1 MRINIMRNYI
11 LRKMIS
17 KDNGDNFI
25 IKALFYI
32 VFRDKMNLRFLK
44 SNFEP
49 FIKGN
54 DFKTSLDYCDY
65 IISKFPNNKF
75 GYTQKSNLYLSIN
88 NKEAAKKIID
98 ESPIDINNRH
108 NVNKKQPVAKKDN
121 KKSIIIISDAEI
133 KKMVSNCK
141 YNEIIDLL
149 QSKLEELSLEQV
161 LILAKSF
168 QQIGKYTEAYKTLID
183 AQVKFPNERKILM
196 RLGEILQNDKKIP
209 QAHIYF
215 KAAKIFYPE
224 YGTVKK
230 LSFEVDNELWSNALE
245 TLNEILLFSTLS
257 HLKFLPVLN
266 RVSPFFPDKRDTI
279 ISIRNNVQSILWK
292 KKGKKGT
299 NPNNQVKIA
308 IKCRWLALAESI
320 ILRNVNGSQ
329 PVSDSIIHW
338 LNTVKEYQKGYEL
351 FFSLA
356 NHNDDNKK
364 LKGFLNGHEI
374 ELNHDE
380 KLKCVEV
387 FIPSVFF
394 TNPAEE
400 KPSYHTVRNFFVNIY
415 SYLLTLE
422 NIIVVPRNQWNWR
435 KCDPI
440 INNAYVISYH
450 TRSMDM
456 DNKKHLHIQESTLA
470 ERCSMDYMGYAGYSS
485 LADDFTYKII
495 DNYSKHINNIEQQI
509 SFYIKNN
516 ISKYKQS
523 DEEFHLESD
532 YVFIPMQVT
541 TDAVASLSYID
552 GIKLLKLVSEYFF
565 NTSTKV
571 VVKRHPYCNSIE
583 VEKLINELEK
593 EGKIIVSDSSV
604 HHLIKTS
611 KAVITVNSGVG
622 LETVI
627 HNKPV
632 IITGK
637 SDYYY
642 AATAIAKNGQE
653 LRDIISDLE
662 SLNINEVFRKK
673 FLAYYFLEY
682 ATPYYSVDKI
692 HSNLLKFLNG

>member
-1 MRINIMRNYI
+1 
-11 LRKMIS
+11 
-17 KDNGDNFI
+17 
-25 IKALFYI
+25 
-32 VFRDKMNLRFLK
+32 
-44 SNFEP
+44 
-49 FIKGN
+49 
-54 DFKTSLDYCDY
+54 
-65 IISKFPNNKF
+65 
-75 GYTQKSNLYLSIN
+75 NLYLSIN

-98 ESPIDINNRH
+98 ESPIDINNNH
-108 NVNKKQPVAKKDN
+108 IENKKQSVVKKN
-121 KKSIIIISDAEI
+121 SKKSIIKISDAEI
-133 KKMVSNCK
+133 KKMISNCK

-149 QSKLEELSLEQV
+149 QSKLDELSLEQV

-168 QQIGKYTEAYKTLID
+168 QQIGKHTEAYKTLID

>member
-1 MRINIMRNYI
+1 MRNYI

-17 KDNGDNFI
+17 KDTRDNFI
-25 IKALFYI
+25 IKAMFYV
-32 VFRDKMNLRFLK
+32 VFRDKINLRFLK
-44 SNFEP
+44 SNFEQ
-49 FIKGN
+49 FIKEN

-65 IISKFPNNKF
+65 IISKFPKNKF

-98 ESPIDINNRH
+98 ESPIDINNNH
-108 NVNKKQPVAKKDN
+108 IENKKQSVVKKN
-121 KKSIIIISDAEI
+121 SKKSIIKISDAEI
-133 KKMVSNCK
+133 KKMISNCK

-149 QSKLEELSLEQV
+149 QSKLDELSLEQV

-168 QQIGKYTEAYKTLID
+168 QQIGKHTEAYKTLID

-565 NTSTKV
+565 NTSIKV

>member
-1 MRINIMRNYI
+1 MRNYI

-17 KDNGDNFI
+17 KDTRDNFI
-25 IKALFYI
+25 IKAMFYV
-32 VFRDKMNLRFLK
+32 VFRDKINLRFLK
-44 SNFEP
+44 SNFEQ
-49 FIKGN
+49 FIKEN

-65 IISKFPNNKF
+65 IISKFPKNKF

-98 ESPIDINNRH
+98 ESPIDINNNH
-108 NVNKKQPVAKKDN
+108 IENKKQSVVKKN
-121 KKSIIIISDAEI
+121 SKKSIIKISDVEI
-133 KKMVSNCK
+133 KKMISNCK

-149 QSKLEELSLEQV
+149 QSKLDELSLEQV

-168 QQIGKYTEAYKTLID
+168 QQIGKHTEAYKTLID

>member
-1 MRINIMRNYI
+1 MRNYI

-17 KDNGDNFI
+17 KDTRDNFI
-25 IKALFYI
+25 IKAMFYV
-32 VFRDKMNLRFLK
+32 VFRDKINLRFLK
-44 SNFEP
+44 SNFEQ
-49 FIKGN
+49 FIKEN

-65 IISKFPNNKF
+65 IISKFPKNKF

-98 ESPIDINNRH
+98 ESPIDINNNH
-108 NVNKKQPVAKKDN
+108 IENKKQSVVKKN
-121 KKSIIIISDAEI
+121 SKKSIIKISDAEI
-133 KKMVSNCK
+133 KKMISNCK

-149 QSKLEELSLEQV
+149 QSKLDELSLEQV

-168 QQIGKYTEAYKTLID
+168 QQIGKHTEAYKTLID

-509 SFYIKNN
+509 SFYIKND

>member
-1 MRINIMRNYI
+1 MRNYI

-17 KDNGDNFI
+17 KDAGNNFI
-25 IKALFYI
+25 IKAMFYV

-44 SNFEP
+44 SNFEQ
-49 FIKGN
+49 FIKEN

-88 NKEAAKKIID
+88 NKDAAKKIID
-98 ESPIDINNRH
+98 ESPIDINNKYIE
-108 NVNKKQPVAKKDN
+108 NKKQSVAKKN
-121 KKSIIIISDAEI
+121 SKKSIIKISDAEI

-149 QSKLEELSLEQV
+149 QSKLDELSLEQV

-168 QQIGKYTEAYKTLID
+168 QQIGKHTESYKTLID

-209 QAHIYF
+209 QAHICF

-230 LSFEVDNELWSNALE
+230 LSFEVDNELWTNALE

-279 ISIRNNVQSILWK
+279 ISIRNNVQSILLK

-356 NHNDDNKK
+356 NHNDDNTK
-364 LKGFLNGHEI
+364 LKGFLNGNEI
-374 ELNHDE
+374 ELNHDK
-380 KLKCVEV
+380 KLKFKCVEV

-400 KPSYHTVRNFFVNIY
+400 KPSYHTVRNFFINIY
-415 SYLLTLE
+415 SYLLTLDD
-422 NIIVVPRNQWNWR
+422 IIVVPRNQWNWR

-485 LADDFTYKII
+485 LADDFTYKVI
-495 DNYSKHINNIEQQI
+495 DNYSKHNNIEQQI
-509 SFYIKNN
+509 SFYINNN

-523 DEEFHLESD
+523 DEEFHLKSD

-552 GIKLLKLVSEYFF
+552 GINLLKSVSEYYF

-593 EGKIIVSDSSV
+593 DGRIIISNSSV
-604 HHLIKTS
+604 HHLIKGA

-622 LETVI
+622 LEAII

-642 AATAIAKNGQE
+642 AATAIAKNEQE
-653 LRDIISDLE
+653 LKDIISNLE
-662 SLNINEVFRKK
+662 SLNINEVLRES

-692 HSNLLKFLNG
+692 HSNLLKFIE

>member
-1 MRINIMRNYI
+1 MRNYI
-11 LRKMIS
+11 LRKMIR
-17 KDNGDNFI
+17 KDTGDNFI
-25 IKALFYI
+25 IKAMFYV

-44 SNFEP
+44 SNFEQ
-49 FIKGN
+49 FIKEN
-54 DFKTSLDYCDY
+54 DFKTNLDYCDY

-75 GYTQKSNLYLSIN
+75 GYIQKSNLYLSIN
-88 NKEAAKKIID
+88 NKEAAKKIIN
-98 ESPIDINNRH
+98 ESPIDINNKH
-108 NVNKKQPVAKKDN
+108 IENKKQPVAKKN
-121 KKSIIIISDAEI
+121 SKKNIIKISDAEI

-149 QSKLEELSLEQV
+149 QSKLDECSLEQV

-168 QQIGKYTEAYKTLID
+168 QQIGKHTEAYKTLID

-356 NHNDDNKK
+356 NHNDENKK
-364 LKGFLNGHEI
+364 LKGFLNGNEI

-380 KLKCVEV
+380 KLKFKCVEV

-415 SYLLTLE
+415 SCLLTLE

-435 KCDPI
+435 KCEPI

-604 HHLIKTS
+604 HHLIKAS

-682 ATPYYSVDKI
+682 AIPYYSVDKI
-692 HSNLLKFLNG
+692 HSNLLKFLNS

>member
-1 MRINIMRNYI
+1 MRNYI

-571 VVKRHPYCNSIE
+571 VVKRHPYCNTIE

>member
-1 MRINIMRNYI
+1 MRNYI

-17 KDNGDNFI
+17 KDTRDNFI
-25 IKALFYI
+25 IKAMFYV
-32 VFRDKMNLRFLK
+32 VFRDKINLRFLK
-44 SNFEP
+44 SNFEQ
-49 FIKGN
+49 FIKEN

-65 IISKFPNNKF
+65 IISKFPKNKF

-98 ESPIDINNRH
+98 ESPIDINNNH
-108 NVNKKQPVAKKDN
+108 IENKKQSVVKKN
-121 KKSIIIISDAEI
+121 SKKSIIKISDAEI
-133 KKMVSNCK
+133 KKMISNCK

-149 QSKLEELSLEQV
+149 QSKLDELSLEQV

-168 QQIGKYTEAYKTLID
+168 QQIGKHTEAYKTLID

-653 LRDIISDLE
+653 LRDIIFDLE

>member
-1 MRINIMRNYI
+1 MRNYI

-17 KDNGDNFI
+17 KDTRDNFI
-25 IKALFYI
+25 IKAMFYV
-32 VFRDKMNLRFLK
+32 VFRDKINLRFLK
-44 SNFEP
+44 SNFEQ
-49 FIKGN
+49 FIKEN

-65 IISKFPNNKF
+65 IISKFPKNKF

-98 ESPIDINNRH
+98 ESPIDINNNH
-108 NVNKKQPVAKKDN
+108 IENKKQSVVKKN
-121 KKSIIIISDAEI
+121 SKKSIIKISDAEI
-133 KKMVSNCK
+133 KKMISNCK

-149 QSKLEELSLEQV
+149 QSKLDELSLEQV

-168 QQIGKYTEAYKTLID
+168 QQIGKHTEAYKTLID

-387 FIPSVFF
+387 FIPGVFF

-571 VVKRHPYCNSIE
+571 IVKRHPYCNSIE

>member
-1 MRINIMRNYI
+1 
-11 LRKMIS
+11 
-17 KDNGDNFI
+17 
-25 IKALFYI
+25 
-32 VFRDKMNLRFLK
+32 
-44 SNFEP
+44 
-49 FIKGN
+49 
-54 DFKTSLDYCDY
+54 
-65 IISKFPNNKF
+65 
-75 GYTQKSNLYLSIN
+75 

-98 ESPIDINNRH
+98 ESPIDINNNH
-108 NVNKKQPVAKKDN
+108 IENKKQSVVKKN
-121 KKSIIIISDAEI
+121 SKKSIIKISDAEI
-133 KKMVSNCK
+133 KKMISNCK

-149 QSKLEELSLEQV
+149 QSKLDELSLEQV

-168 QQIGKYTEAYKTLID
+168 QQIGKHTEAYKTLID

>member
-1 MRINIMRNYI
+1 MRNYI

-17 KDNGDNFI
+17 KDTRDNFI
-25 IKALFYI
+25 IKAMFYV
-32 VFRDKMNLRFLK
+32 VFRDKINLRFLK
-44 SNFEP
+44 SNFEQ
-49 FIKGN
+49 FIKEN

-65 IISKFPNNKF
+65 IISKFPKNKF

-98 ESPIDINNRH
+98 ESPIDINNNH
-108 NVNKKQPVAKKDN
+108 IENKKQSVVKKIA
-121 KKSIIIISDAEI
+121 KKSIIKISDAEI
-133 KKMVSNCK
+133 KKMISNCK

-149 QSKLEELSLEQV
+149 QSKLDELSLEQV

-168 QQIGKYTEAYKTLID
+168 QQIGKHTEAYKTLID

>member
-1 MRINIMRNYI
+1 MRNYI

>member
-1 MRINIMRNYI
+1 MRNYI

-17 KDNGDNFI
+17 KDTRDNFI
-25 IKALFYI
+25 IKAMFYV
-32 VFRDKMNLRFLK
+32 VFRDKINLRFLK
-44 SNFEP
+44 SNFEQ
-49 FIKGN
+49 FIKEN

-65 IISKFPNNKF
+65 IISKFPKNKF

-98 ESPIDINNRH
+98 ESPIDINNNH
-108 NVNKKQPVAKKDN
+108 IENKKQSVVKKN
-121 KKSIIIISDAEI
+121 SKKSIIKISDAEI
-133 KKMVSNCK
+133 KKMISNCK

-149 QSKLEELSLEQV
+149 QSKLDELSLEQV

-168 QQIGKYTEAYKTLID
+168 QQIGKHTEAYKTLID

-692 HSNLLKFLNG
+692 HSNLLQFLNG

>member
-1 MRINIMRNYI
+1 MRNYI

-17 KDNGDNFI
+17 KDTRDNFI
-25 IKALFYI
+25 IKAMFYV
-32 VFRDKMNLRFLK
+32 VFRDKINLRFLK
-44 SNFEP
+44 SNFEQ
-49 FIKGN
+49 FIKEN

-65 IISKFPNNKF
+65 IISKFPKNKF

-98 ESPIDINNRH
+98 ESPIDINNNH
-108 NVNKKQPVAKKDN
+108 IENKKQSVVKKN
-121 KKSIIIISDAEI
+121 SKKSIIKISDAEI
-133 KKMVSNCK
+133 KKMISNCK

-149 QSKLEELSLEQV
+149 QSKLDELSLEQV

-168 QQIGKYTEAYKTLID
+168 QQIGKHTEAYKTLID

-266 RVSPFFPDKRDTI
+266 RVRPFFPDKRDTI

-400 KPSYHTVRNFFVNIY
+400 KPSYHTVRNFFINIY

>member
-1 MRINIMRNYI
+1 MRNYI

-17 KDNGDNFI
+17 KDTRDNFI
-25 IKALFYI
+25 IKAMFYV
-32 VFRDKMNLRFLK
+32 VFRDKINLRFLK
-44 SNFEP
+44 SNFEQ
-49 FIKGN
+49 FIKEN

-65 IISKFPNNKF
+65 IISKFPKNKF

-98 ESPIDINNRH
+98 ESPIDINNNH
-108 NVNKKQPVAKKDN
+108 IENKKQSVVKKN
-121 KKSIIIISDAEI
+121 SKKSIIKISDAEI
-133 KKMVSNCK
+133 KKMISNCK

-149 QSKLEELSLEQV
+149 QSKLDELSMEHV
-161 LILAKSF
+161 LLLAKSF
-168 QQIGKYTEAYKTLID
+168 QQIGKHTEAYKTLID

>member
-1 MRINIMRNYI
+1 
-11 LRKMIS
+11 MI
-17 KDNGDNFI
+17 
-25 IKALFYI
+25 
-32 VFRDKMNLRFLK
+32 
-44 SNFEP
+44 
-49 FIKGN
+49 
-54 DFKTSLDYCDY
+54 
-65 IISKFPNNKF
+65 
-75 GYTQKSNLYLSIN
+75 
-88 NKEAAKKIID
+88 
-98 ESPIDINNRH
+98 
-108 NVNKKQPVAKKDN
+108 
-121 KKSIIIISDAEI
+121 
-133 KKMVSNCK
+133 SNCK

-149 QSKLEELSLEQV
+149 QSKLDELSLEQV

-168 QQIGKYTEAYKTLID
+168 QQIGKHTEAYKTLID

>member
-1 MRINIMRNYI
+1 MRNYI

-17 KDNGDNFI
+17 KDTRDNFI
-25 IKALFYI
+25 IKAMFYV
-32 VFRDKMNLRFLK
+32 VFRDKINLRFLK
-44 SNFEP
+44 SNFEQ
-49 FIKGN
+49 FIKEN

-65 IISKFPNNKF
+65 IISKFPKNKF

-98 ESPIDINNRH
+98 ESPIDINNNH
-108 NVNKKQPVAKKDN
+108 IENKKQSVVKKN
-121 KKSIIIISDAEI
+121 SKKSIIKISEAEI
-133 KKMVSNCK
+133 KKMISNCK

-149 QSKLEELSLEQV
+149 QSKLDELSLEQV

-168 QQIGKYTEAYKTLID
+168 QQIGKHTEAYKTLID

-292 KKGKKGT
+292 KEGKKGT

-400 KPSYHTVRNFFVNIY
+400 KTSYHTVRNFFVNIY

>member
-1 MRINIMRNYI
+1 MRNYI

-17 KDNGDNFI
+17 KDTGDNFI

-98 ESPIDINNRH
+98 DSPININNKH
-108 NVNKKQPVAKKDN
+108 NVNKKQPVAKKNN
-121 KKSIIIISDAEI
+121 KKSIIRISDAEI
-133 KKMVSNCK
+133 KKMVSSCK

-209 QAHIYF
+209 QAHVYF

-245 TLNEILLFSTLS
+245 TLSEILLFSTLS

-279 ISIRNNVQSILWK
+279 ISIRNNVQSILWT

-338 LNTVKEYQKGYEL
+338 LNTVKEYQNGYEL

-364 LKGFLNGHEI
+364 LKGFLNGNEI

-380 KLKCVEV
+380 KLKFKCIEV

-400 KPSYHTVRNFFVNIY
+400 KPSYHTVRNFFANIY

-450 TRSMDM
+450 TRSIDM

-485 LADDFTYKII
+485 LAYDSTP
-495 DNYSKHINNIEQQI
+495 NVINDSLKYNNENIEQQI

-552 GIKLLKLVSEYFF
+552 GINLLKLVSEYFF
-565 NTSTKV
+565 NTSIKV

-593 EGKIIVSDSSV
+593 EGKIIVSNSSV
-604 HHLIKTS
+604 HHLIKGAKTI
-611 KAVITVNSGVG
+611 ITVNSGVG
-622 LETVI
+622 LEAII

-637 SDYYY
+637 SDYCY
-642 AATAIAKNGQE
+642 AAAAIVKNE
-653 LRDIISDLE
+653 EDLINAILNLDSLSSDETLR
-662 SLNINEVFRKK
+662 RK
-673 FLAYYFLEY
+673 FLAYYLLEY
-682 ATPYYSVDKI
+682 SVCSDNVEKI
-692 HSNLLKFLNG
+692 AHKIDELLMREL

>member
-1 MRINIMRNYI
+1 MRNYI

-17 KDNGDNFI
+17 KDTRDNFI
-25 IKALFYI
+25 IKAMFYV
-32 VFRDKMNLRFLK
+32 VFRDKINLRFLK
-44 SNFEP
+44 SNFEQ
-49 FIKGN
+49 FIKEN

-65 IISKFPNNKF
+65 IISKFPKNKF

-98 ESPIDINNRH
+98 ESPIDINNNH
-108 NVNKKQPVAKKDN
+108 IENKKQSVVKKN
-121 KKSIIIISDAEI
+121 SKKSIIKISDAEI
-133 KKMVSNCK
+133 KKMISNCK

-149 QSKLEELSLEQV
+149 QSKLDELSLEQV

-168 QQIGKYTEAYKTLID
+168 QQIGKHTEAYKTLID

-571 VVKRHPYCNSIE
+571 VIKRHPYCNSIE

>member
-1 MRINIMRNYI
+1 
-11 LRKMIS
+11 
-17 KDNGDNFI
+17 
-25 IKALFYI
+25 
-32 VFRDKMNLRFLK
+32 
-44 SNFEP
+44 
-49 FIKGN
+49 
-54 DFKTSLDYCDY
+54 
-65 IISKFPNNKF
+65 
-75 GYTQKSNLYLSIN
+75 
-88 NKEAAKKIID
+88 
-98 ESPIDINNRH
+98 
-108 NVNKKQPVAKKDN
+108 KKDN

>member
-1 MRINIMRNYI
+1 M
-11 LRKMIS
+11 
-17 KDNGDNFI
+17 
-25 IKALFYI
+25 
-32 VFRDKMNLRFLK
+32 
-44 SNFEP
+44 
-49 FIKGN
+49 
-54 DFKTSLDYCDY
+54 
-65 IISKFPNNKF
+65 
-75 GYTQKSNLYLSIN
+75 
-88 NKEAAKKIID
+88 
-98 ESPIDINNRH
+98 
-108 NVNKKQPVAKKDN
+108 AKKDN

>member
-1 MRINIMRNYI
+1 MRNYI

-17 KDNGDNFI
+17 KDTRDNFI
-25 IKALFYI
+25 IKAMFYV
-32 VFRDKMNLRFLK
+32 VFRDKINLRFLK
-44 SNFEP
+44 SNFEQ
-49 FIKGN
+49 FIKEN

-65 IISKFPNNKF
+65 IISKFPKNKF

-98 ESPIDINNRH
+98 ESPIDINNNH
-108 NVNKKQPVAKKDN
+108 IENKKQSVVKKN
-121 KKSIIIISDAEI
+121 SKKSIIKISDAEI
-133 KKMVSNCK
+133 KKMISNCK

-149 QSKLEELSLEQV
+149 QSKLDELSLEQV

-168 QQIGKYTEAYKTLID
+168 QQIGKHTEAYKTLID

-400 KPSYHTVRNFFVNIY
+400 KSSYHTVRNFFVNIY

>member
-1 MRINIMRNYI
+1 MRMNIMRNYI

-17 KDNGDNFI
+17 KDTRDNFI
-25 IKALFYI
+25 IKAMFYV
-32 VFRDKMNLRFLK
+32 VFRDKINLRFLK
-44 SNFEP
+44 SNFEQ
-49 FIKGN
+49 FIKEN

-65 IISKFPNNKF
+65 IISKFPKNKF

-98 ESPIDINNRH
+98 ESPIDINNNH
-108 NVNKKQPVAKKDN
+108 IENKKQSVVKKN
-121 KKSIIIISDAEI
+121 SKKSIIKISDAEI
-133 KKMVSNCK
+133 KKMISNCK

-149 QSKLEELSLEQV
+149 QSKLDELSLEQV

-168 QQIGKYTEAYKTLID
+168 QQIGKHTEAYKTLID

-196 RLGEILQNDKKIP
+196 RLGEILENDKKIP

-387 FIPSVFF
+387 FIPGVFF

-485 LADDFTYKII
+485 LADDLTYKII

>member
-1 MRINIMRNYI
+1 
-11 LRKMIS
+11 K
-17 KDNGDNFI
+17 
-25 IKALFYI
+25 
-32 VFRDKMNLRFLK
+32 
-44 SNFEP
+44 
-49 FIKGN
+49 
-54 DFKTSLDYCDY
+54 
-65 IISKFPNNKF
+65 NKF

-98 ESPIDINNRH
+98 ESPIDINNNH
-108 NVNKKQPVAKKDN
+108 IENKKQSVVKKN
-121 KKSIIIISDAEI
+121 SKKSIIKISDAEI
-133 KKMVSNCK
+133 KKMISNCK

-149 QSKLEELSLEQV
+149 QSKLDELSLEQV

-168 QQIGKYTEAYKTLID
+168 QQIGKHTEAYKTLID

-662 SLNINEVFRKK
+662 SLNINEVFR
-673 FLAYYFLEY
+673 
-682 ATPYYSVDKI
+682 
-692 HSNLLKFLNG
+692 

>member
-1 MRINIMRNYI
+1 MRMNIMRNYI

-17 KDNGDNFI
+17 KDTRDNFI
-25 IKALFYI
+25 IKAMFYV
-32 VFRDKMNLRFLK
+32 VFRDKINLRFLK
-44 SNFEP
+44 SNFEQ
-49 FIKGN
+49 FIKEN

-65 IISKFPNNKF
+65 IISKFPKNKF

-98 ESPIDINNRH
+98 ESPIDINNNH
-108 NVNKKQPVAKKDN
+108 IENKKQSVVKKN
-121 KKSIIIISDAEI
+121 SKKSIIKISDAEI
-133 KKMVSNCK
+133 KKMISNCK

-149 QSKLEELSLEQV
+149 QSKLDELSLEQV

-168 QQIGKYTEAYKTLID
+168 QQIGKHTEAYKTLID

-292 KKGKKGT
+292 KEGKKGT

-400 KPSYHTVRNFFVNIY
+400 KTSYHTVRNFFVNIY

>member
-1 MRINIMRNYI
+1 MRNYI

-17 KDNGDNFI
+17 KDAGNNFI
-25 IKALFYI
+25 IKAMFYV

-44 SNFEP
+44 SNFEQ
-49 FIKGN
+49 FIKEN

-88 NKEAAKKIID
+88 NKDAAKKIID
-98 ESPIDINNRH
+98 ESPIDINNKYIE
-108 NVNKKQPVAKKDN
+108 NKKQSVAKKN
-121 KKSIIIISDAEI
+121 SKKSIIKISDAEI

-149 QSKLEELSLEQV
+149 QSKLDELSLEQV

-168 QQIGKYTEAYKTLID
+168 QQIGKHTESYKTLID

-209 QAHIYF
+209 QAHICF
-215 KAAKIFYPE
+215 KAAKILYPE

-230 LSFEVDNELWSNALE
+230 LSFEVDNELWTNALE

-279 ISIRNNVQSILWK
+279 ISIRNNVQSILLK

-356 NHNDDNKK
+356 NHNDDNTK
-364 LKGFLNGHEI
+364 LKGFLNGNEI
-374 ELNHDE
+374 ELNHDK
-380 KLKCVEV
+380 KLKFKCVEV

-400 KPSYHTVRNFFVNIY
+400 KPSYHTVRNFFINIY
-415 SYLLTLE
+415 SYLLTLDD
-422 NIIVVPRNQWNWR
+422 IIVVPRNQWNWR

-485 LADDFTYKII
+485 LADDFTYKVI
-495 DNYSKHINNIEQQI
+495 DNYSKHNNIEQQI
-509 SFYIKNN
+509 SFYINNN

-523 DEEFHLESD
+523 DEEFHLKSD

-552 GIKLLKLVSEYFF
+552 GINLLKSVSEYYF

-593 EGKIIVSDSSV
+593 DGRIIISNSSV
-604 HHLIKTS
+604 HHLIKGA

-622 LETVI
+622 LEAII

-642 AATAIAKNGQE
+642 AATAIAKNEQE
-653 LRDIISDLE
+653 LKDIISNLE
-662 SLNINEVFRKK
+662 SLNINEVLRES

-692 HSNLLKFLNG
+692 HSNLLKFIE